1 MPNEFG
7 RGALNNTFFTP
18 FQEVILS
25 RILTLAMFV
34 ANIASVPAFAI
45 VNGNAVT
52 VAEQQQKALVTL
64 NNGACSGVLIT
75 NDWALTA
82 GHCVDT
88 NRLTPGNIRVT
99 LNGTTITGQAVYLF
113 GGFADEVGPDLA
125 LLHLSAPFNIAGS
138 TTSFRNQLWNGNPHG
153 LFGKTIAFY
162 GQGQTGCTGAATGGG
177 TYLAADFVI
186 DSGDYVAAARPNN
199 PTTPPPSTNFS
210 KAVGGPFFKISRT
223 SRGQIPR
230 PGDSGGASF
239 IFENGT
245 PMLVGIQSG
254 GSCNNPP
261 PGVGPA
267 GQGTAYQNSLSALR
281 LWIDDVFKSKWTPG
295 AQSQPVFVYS
305 DEVSGTKWNT
315 SDVNAAHWAQ
325 AARAAAAMCFN
336 RGFAGG
342 HFDGHQG
349 PLPPI
354 PGNGYGLQCSGGD
367 TQWFDVTTADMD
379 RQWRFGGD
387 INTVNWAQAGR
398 TAERICATKGFV
410 GGQFNGHQRNGRYGI
425 FCYRGGAQW
434 FDATD
439 PELAATGWGFPTPR
453 LDDNLWA
460 QAARAATGFC
470 RGKGFSGGFMNG
482 HQVPGHYGVVCQK

>member
-1 MPNEFG
+1 MT
-7 RGALNNTFFTP
+7 RALVLTF
-18 FQEVILS
+18 
-25 RILTLAMFV
+25 AMFV
-34 ANIASVPAFAI
+34 AHVTGMPAFAI
-45 VNGNAVT
+45 VNGNGVT
-52 VAEQQQKALVTL
+52 AAEQQQKGLVTVDT
-64 NNGACSGVLIT
+64 CSGVLIA

-82 GHCVDT
+82 GHCVDL
-88 NRLTPGNIRVT
+88 NRLSPGNIRVA
-99 LNGTTITGQAVYLF
+99 LAGAASVVQAVYLF

-125 LLHLSAPFNIAGS
+125 LLHLSAPFNIGGS
-138 TTSFRNQLWNGNPHG
+138 TTSLRNQVWSGRPHD

-162 GQGQTGCTGAATGGG
+162 GQGRTECTGAPAGGG
-177 TYLAADFVI
+177 TYRAADFVV
-186 DSGDYVAAARPNN
+186 DNDDYVAATRPND
-199 PTTPPPSTNFS
+199 PTTPPPATNFS
-210 KAVGGPFFKISRT
+210 RGDGGPFFQISRT
-223 SRGQIPR
+223 SSGQIPR

-254 GSCNNPP
+254 GSCNDPP
-261 PGVGPA
+261 PGVGTA
-267 GQGTAYQNSLSALR
+267 GQGRAYQNSLPALR
-281 LWIDDVFKSKWTPG
+281 LWIEDVFRSKWSPG
-295 AQSQPVFVYS
+295 TQSQPVYVYPN
-305 DEVSGTKWNT
+305 EVSGTKWGV
-315 SDVNAAHWAQ
+315 SDVNAVHWAQ

-349 PLPPI
+349 PLPPE
-354 PGNGYGLQCSGGD
+354 PGSGFGLQCSGGD
-367 TQWFDVTTADMD
+367 SQWFDVTPVDMD
-379 RQWRFGGD
+379 QQWRFDGD

-398 TAERICATKGFV
+398 TAERICATRGFI
-410 GGQFNGHQRNGRYGI
+410 GGQFNGHQRGGRYGI

-439 PELAATGWGFPTPR
+439 RELAATGWGFPTPR

-482 HQVPGHYGVVCQK
+482 HQVPGRYGVVCQK